1 MSNSPST
8 FKDLVEL
15 VVDFINL
22 LIPLLFGVLFVFLI
36 WKIIDA
42 WVINAGDES
51 KRTAGKQYVIAAV
64 IAFVVMLSAWG
75 VVALLRSFLFG

>member
-1 MSNSPST
+1 MNNPPSN
-8 FKDLVEL
+8 FADLVDVIIGL
-15 VVDFINL
+15 INS
-22 LIPLLFGVLFVFLI
+22 LIPLLMGVLFVVLI

-51 KRTAGKQYVIAAV
+51 KRSEGKQFVVAAV

-75 VVALLRSFLFG
+75 IVAILRNFIFG